1 MVELRSIDKRLG
13 TFALS
18 DVNLQL
24 SRGEYFVLLGPSG
37 AGKTILLEIVAGL
50 IYPDAG
56 SILWNGTDI
65 TDSSPETRGF
75 AVVYQDYAL
84 FPHMTVAENITYG
97 LRAHGTPKNDAAR
110 RTLSLAENLN
120 IAGLLDRDT
129 NTLSRGEQQRVA
141 LARALVIAPRMLLLD
156 EPLAAL
162 DTTMRQRLREE
173 LRQLHRETATTFLHV
188 THDPEE
194 ALYLGERVGVMLNG
208 RIHQVG
214 APEELFRKPSDPQ
227 VARFLGM
234 RNIMAATCIG
244 RGICRVAGT
253 DIHVVSA
260 HESISHIWIKPEE
273 VILSRRPFDSS
284 ARNQLRCRVE
294 EWEDSGVLLSVRVV
308 SGDLA
313 LTVLVTHESFKDIG
327 IEVGRELY
335 CTFKSSAVHC
345 F

>member
-18 DVNLQL
+18 DLNLQL

-56 SILWNGTDI
+56 RILWNGTDI
-65 TDSSPETRGF
+65 TDSPPETRGF

-84 FPHMTVAENITYG
+84 FPHITVVENITYG
-97 LRAHGTPKNDAAR
+97 LRARGVAR
-110 RTLSLAENLN
+110 KEASRQARSLAEKLN
-120 IAGLLDRDT
+120 ITDLLDRRPD
-129 NTLSRGEQQRVA
+129 TLSGGEQQRVA
-141 LARALVIAPRMLLLD
+141 LARALVTAPRLLLLD

-173 LRQLHRETATTFLHV
+173 LRQLHRETATTVVHV

-194 ALYLGERVGVMLNG
+194 ALYLGERVGVLLNG

-214 APEELFRKPSDPQ
+214 GPEELFRKPSDPQ
-227 VARFLGM
+227 VAKFLGM
-234 RNIMAATCIG
+234 RNIMATTCIG

-260 HESISHIWIKPEE
+260 HESISHVWIKPEE
-273 VILSRRPFDSS
+273 IILSHQPFDSS

-294 EWEDSGVLLSVRVV
+294 DWENSGVLLAVRVI

-313 LTVLVTHESFKDIG
+313 LTALVTHESFKDLG